1 MVNFY
6 LLLKKLHLINNKD
19 MHEIEKQ
26 CPELTE
32 KTAEALDNEV
42 LKGLFIT
49 TQRNNLDLC
58 IKYISN
64 CQVALVNWRRL
75 RPWKENLQLRSER
88 YNEN

>member
-1 MVNFY
+1 
-6 LLLKKLHLINNKD
+6 

-32 KTAEALDNEV
+32 KTAEALDNEA

-58 IKYISN
+58 IKNAI
-64 CQVALVNWRRL
+64 
-75 RPWKENLQLRSER
+75 K
-88 YNEN
+88 

>member
-1 MVNFY
+1 
-6 LLLKKLHLINNKD
+6 

-26 CPELTE
+26 CSELTE

-58 IKYISN
+58 IK
-64 CQVALVNWRRL
+64 CALR
-75 RPWKENLQLRSER
+75 
-88 YNEN
+88 

>member
-1 MVNFY
+1 
-6 LLLKKLHLINNKD
+6 

-42 LKGLFIT
+42 LKGLFII

-58 IKYISN
+58 IKYALRYECKDKYFINSSN
-64 CQVALVNWRRL
+64 
-75 RPWKENLQLRSER
+75 
-88 YNEN
+88 NESRGILFTSKHMKYTAFN